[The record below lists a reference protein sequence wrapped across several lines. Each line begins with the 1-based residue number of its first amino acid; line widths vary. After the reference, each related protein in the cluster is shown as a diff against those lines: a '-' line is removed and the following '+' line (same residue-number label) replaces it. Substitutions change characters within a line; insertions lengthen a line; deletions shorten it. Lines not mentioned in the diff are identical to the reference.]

1 MKLAV
6 FTSRYPAQVG
16 TFFERDMR
24 SLLEAGVEI
33 DIFSIAPL
41 DASLWKH
48 SLALLGPEHLSRD
61 RVHHLPLRATGS
73 GLSMLRD
80 ATARRDARAILA
92 SARHFGA
99 APFAKTAY
107 VLLKAWTWARA
118 YRNAG
123 YDHVLAY
130 WGNYAGT
137 CAYVFHRLAT
147 PHVPFS
153 LWLHA
158 GTDLY
163 FRRVFMREKLLYA
176 DNIITCCDFNVQY
189 IAREFPDLAPALTP
203 RIHVSHHGLDLSTL
217 HFQPEGRPSGR
228 VLAVGRFQKS
238 KGYEYLVRAAG
249 LARARGVD
257 LEIEFVGQ
265 GPEEDNLRGLAA
277 ELGLADR
284 VRFRG
289 WLPFEEVRKAMS
301 EATVFAH
308 PSNGLGDGLPNV
320 VREAM
325 AVGTPVI
332 ASEVAGI
339 PDALRDGCGVLVPP
353 RDVEALARAITDLLA
368 DPARRSEIAR
378 RARNRVEQHYD
389 MWRNGQRLAERLRST
404 RRQSQYPVRL
414 SVSATTGGAPRPS
427 YDLIALDL
435 MLGATQTA
443 ASSRVSRPDPDH
455 LDWSALRRTAER
467 GGALVRVADALHQPG
482 ELLPST
488 FAAKAAETCR
498 RAQQTV
504 ELVAHLSDSCKQLSE
519 PHAFLRTAECYP
531 DPPRI
536 IELLVAETSPRVD
549 RDITRGLAATSA
561 HTALHHR
568 LAGVTTYRLAHGIR
582 LVIRHGRLGRMGEH
596 ARFARLLLARGRPK
610 VMGTVTPLVPSPI
623 DHVLLLAMHQLYT
636 RPDFRLSE
644 LHTAIDALQPRLTDW
659 DDVFANAL
667 STATLTSV
675 AAYLRY
681 LDRVYQAVRGE
692 SLIPAGVLRRF
703 AVDPGEPVVA
713 HPAPLPR
720 TPSAGRL
727 YWQHLR
733 ATIESGRW
741 HSVARLSLMPLIG
754 AVTAGTRPTER
765 RVLA

>member
-41 DASLWKH
+41 NASLWKH
-48 SLALLGPEHLSRD
+48 SLDLLGPQHLSRD

-73 GLSMLRD
+73 GLSWLRD

-99 APFAKTAY
+99 GPSAKTAY
-107 VLLKAWTWARA
+107 ALLKGWTWARE

-137 CAYVFHRLAT
+137 CAYAFHRLAT
-147 PHVPFS
+147 PDVPFS

-163 FRRVFMREKLLYA
+163 FRRVFMREKLMYA

-189 IAREFPDLAPALTP
+189 IAREFGDLAPALAGK
-203 RIHVSHHGLDLSTL
+203 IHVSHHGLDLSTL
-217 HFQPEGRPSGR
+217 EFQPSAKRPAGR
-228 VLAVGRFQKS
+228 VLAVGRFARS
-238 KGYEYLVRAAG
+238 KGYEYLLRAAA
-249 LARARGVD
+249 LARSRGVD
-257 LEIEFVGQ
+257 VEIELVGQ
-265 GPEEDNLRGLAA
+265 GPEARNLETLAA
-277 ELGLADR
+277 ELGLTEH

-289 WLPFEEVRKAMS
+289 WLPFDEVRKVMS
-301 EATVFAH
+301 EATIFAH
-308 PSNGLGDGLPNV
+308 PSNGIGDGLPNV
-320 VREAM
+320 IREAM

-368 DPARRSEIAR
+368 DPARRAGIAQ
-378 RARNRVEQHYD
+378 RARERVERHYD
-389 MWRNGQRLAERLRST
+389 LWRNGRRLAGLLRST
-404 RRQSQYPVRL
+404 RRQAPAPLAARASAPVASGRA
-414 SVSATTGGAPRPS
+414 SKPS

-435 MLGATQTA
+435 MLGANHPA
-443 ASSRVSRPDPDH
+443 ARHDPNH
-455 LDWSALRRTAER
+455 FDWAALRRAAER
-467 GGALVRVADALHQPG
+467 GGALVRVADALHQPD
-482 ELLPST
+482 EPLPAS
-488 FAAKAAETCR
+488 FAAKAAEACR
-498 RAQQTV
+498 RSQQTV
-504 ELVAHLSDSCKQLSE
+504 ELVAHLSDSCRKLGQ

-549 RDITRGLAATSA
+549 RDITRELRATRA
-561 HTALHHR
+561 HSALHHR
-568 LAGVTTYRLAHGIR
+568 LAGATTYWLPNNIR
-582 LVIRHGRLGRMGEH
+582 LLIRHGRLGRLGEH
-596 ARFARLLLARGRPK
+596 ARFARLLLARAGPK
-610 VMGTVTPLVPSPI
+610 DMGTATPIVPSPI
-623 DHVLLLAMHQLYT
+623 DHVLVLAMHQVYG

-644 LHTAIDALQPRLTDW
+644 LHTAIDALRSPLREW
-659 DDVFANAL
+659 DDAFATAL
-667 STATLTSV
+667 STATV
-675 AAYLRY
+675 NAVGAYLRY
-681 LDRVYQAVRGE
+681 LDRVYRAVRTE
-692 SLIPAGVLRRF
+692 CLIPDDVLQRF
-703 AVDPGEPVVA
+703 TMDPGKPR
-713 HPAPLPR
+713 APSTAL
-720 TPSAGRL
+720 L

-741 HSVARLSLMPLIG
+741 HSAARLSLMPLIV
-754 AVTAGTRPTER
+754 AFTSGTRLTER
-765 RVLA
+765 RQPA